1 MQVNLLFYCVDGGI
15 TNWNHH
21 HDYLKLINCCNLMTY
36 HQQSLFDCLEDQIL
50 DNPNADHMKMSWKLV
65 NRQEISMKRKL
76 RDKHW

>member
-1 MQVNLLFYCVDGGI
+1 
-15 TNWNHH
+15 
-21 HDYLKLINCCNLMTY
+21 MTY